1 MPEFLNLRFSIS
13 VFYDSNLRCT
23 TSVNTCQ
30 FWPRQLYDG
39 WPPWNNSLK
48 YTNRI
53 TFSGRKKW
61 MMRFMVDFFL
71 VLFNAFLCQN
81 RRPKFFTR
89 CIDFPYHFLK
99 LHLIFTKRKI
109 SEGLNCI
116 CWSLLSAFNYCKSRI
131 TFPANLLFKIVK
143 MCLNFY

>member
-1 MPEFLNLRFSIS
+1 MKIWIFQAKNRDFRKIPFHIIMNLRFSNS

-109 SEGLNCI
+109 SEKVWI
-116 CWSLLSAFNYCKSRI
+116 AFVGHFCQPSI
-131 TFPANLLFKIVK
+131 IASQG
-143 MCLNFY
+143 